1 MDSLAHVQAVTLP
14 IVPPHPRPDAKNLG
28 GEVSFE
34 PPSHHSIISSA
45 RASSASGN
53 ERLSS
58 FAVLRLMISS
68 IFVDWRNSKLAI
80 NVDKAGPIAEKAARH
95 RELAMCRDRRQ
106 RITQHQRRQLLAAAA
121 RRDTS
126 QPLQP
131 ARRRLRR
138 LRGPRRRPTS
148 APQSCRGFISGPS
161 RGRGGGDL
169 GSPRPRQRFGF
180 GAEGADGRKT
190 LRHRPGW

>member
-58 FAVLRLMISS
+58 FAVIRLMIIS
-68 IFVDWRNSKLAI
+68 IFVEY
-80 NVDKAGPIAEKAARH
+80 G
-95 RELAMCRDRRQ
+95 
-106 RITQHQRRQLLAAAA
+106 
-121 RRDTS
+121 
-126 QPLQP
+126 
-131 ARRRLRR
+131 
-138 LRGPRRRPTS
+138 
-148 APQSCRGFISGPS
+148 
-161 RGRGGGDL
+161 
-169 GSPRPRQRFGF
+169 
-180 GAEGADGRKT
+180 
-190 LRHRPGW
+190 LRHRRSPYSTKIEIIINLITAKLLSLSFPLALLARADEMIE